1 MALVLFT
8 VSSFILSLPAYF
20 AQLQTICSG
29 DLCVYSYG
37 RLTPGNA
44 RALQHLG
51 LSISRY
57 AASVLALA
65 IASVLVFFGV
75 AGLIFWRRSDDWMAL
90 LVSLFLV
97 NFGVNFSAQG
107 LLAANMQTGWN
118 VPLTMVTALG
128 WISLNLLCYLFPD
141 GQFVPRWTRMLA
153 VFMVGINLYLDTSP
167 QAFFRLPSWVAG
179 ALFAGLAVTGVV
191 AQSYRYLR
199 VSGPVQRQQTKWV
212 VFGLAA
218 TAVVILGRYVPLL
231 FFPALSTSSSL
242 YFLILV
248 YVSPPGFL
256 LIPLTLGIAVLRYRL
271 WDIDILINRTLVYGT
286 LTGLLALLYFG
297 LVVGLQALFK
307 AITGQIGASPLA
319 IVISTL
325 AIAALFQPL
334 RRRLQK
340 MIDRR
345 FYRRKYDA
353 ARTLAAFSATLQS
366 EVDLSHLSEH
376 LLAVVEETMQPAS
389 VSLWLRPSGQ
399 ERRLGTN
406 QMSQLNGVPGR
417 DET

>member
-1 MALVLFT
+1 M
-8 VSSFILSLPAYF
+8 
-20 AQLQTICSG
+20 
-29 DLCVYSYG
+29 
-37 RLTPGNA
+37 
-44 RALQHLG
+44 
-51 LSISRY
+51 
-57 AASVLALA
+57 
-65 IASVLVFFGV
+65 
-75 AGLIFWRRSDDWMAL
+75 
-90 LVSLFLV
+90 
-97 NFGVNFSAQG
+97 
-107 LLAANMQTGWN
+107 
-118 VPLTMVTALG
+118 
-128 WISLNLLCYLFPD
+128 
-141 GQFVPRWTRMLA
+141 
-153 VFMVGINLYLDTSP
+153 
-167 QAFFRLPSWVAG
+167 
-179 ALFAGLAVTGVV
+179 
-191 AQSYRYLR
+191 
-199 VSGPVQRQQTKWV
+199 
-212 VFGLAA
+212 AA